1 MTKIYADSE
10 EKFVKA
16 VVLYGKT
23 SNDYLHMTPE
33 CTEEDK
39 LDKDTLM
46 TLVHKGVIIKY
57 DDAFYAPVAYKENAG
72 ALEVDILKAAS
83 AFTTLYSKEHAM
95 G

>member
-1 MTKIYADSE
+1 MTKIFANSE

-16 VVLYGKT
+16 VVVYGKT
-23 SNDYLHMTPE
+23 SDDYLHATAE

-39 LDKDTLM
+39 FDKDTLM
-46 TLVHKGVIIKY
+46 ELVHKGVIVKY

-72 ALEVDILKAAS
+72 ALEVNILKAAS

>member
-1 MTKIYADSE
+1 MTKVFANSE

-23 SNDYLHMTPE
+23 SNNYLHATPE

-39 LDKDTLM
+39 FDKDTLLE
-46 TLVHKGVIIKY
+46 LVHKGVVVKY

-72 ALEVDILKAAS
+72 ALEVNILKAAGT
-83 AFTTLYSKEHAM
+83 FTTLYSEEHAM